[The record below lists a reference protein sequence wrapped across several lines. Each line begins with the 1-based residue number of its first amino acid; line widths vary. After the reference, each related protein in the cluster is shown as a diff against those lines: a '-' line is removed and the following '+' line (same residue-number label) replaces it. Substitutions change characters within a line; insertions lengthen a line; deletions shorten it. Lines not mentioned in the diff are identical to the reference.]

1 MRAKIRKF
9 ALSKTRQIMVFNIE
23 DKVRFLNDV
32 GGGVITRIIN
42 PQTVMVQTDDGFEVP
57 TAISELVKANPD
69 NEKRIVPQDE
79 IVVKPAA
86 LVTKS
91 NKGEFAAQLKNMAA
105 KEVVETETIP
115 LQLAI
120 VPKRTS
126 TANDLSYSIQ
136 LINEGDMDILYTFHS
151 ESVGMLQLIDKG
163 SLEAGVLVEL
173 CVMEQKDLISFAALH
188 LQILFFADS
197 SYSYPD
203 PLCFTLSLGGI
214 NLQQK
219 QLFKANQYF
228 DEAALILPITD
239 NRFSRATYLSGGK
252 AKIKA
257 NFEGTTPKPIKQ
269 ETPDV
274 EEIDLHIDEILDNYS
289 QMSPS
294 EILDV
299 QMARFRTTLEGAIN
313 SKTKRIVFIHGV
325 GNGKLKFDLRKALE
339 QDYPRLSF
347 QDASFAEY
355 GYGATMVMLRK

>member
-1 MRAKIRKF
+1 MI
-9 ALSKTRQIMVFNIE
+9 FNIG

-32 GGGVITRIIN
+32 GGGSITRIIN
-42 PQTVMVQTDDGFEVP
+42 PQTVMVETEDGFEVP
-57 TAISELVKANPD
+57 TAINELVKTNPD
-69 NEKRIVPQDE
+69 NEKRIAPQED
-79 IVVKPAA
+79 IIIKPAA

-105 KEVVETETIP
+105 KEVEVADVIP

-126 TANDLSYSIQ
+126 TANELSYTLQ

-151 ESVGMLQLIDKG
+151 ESTGLLQLLDKG
-163 SLEAGVLVEL
+163 SLESGILIEL
-173 CVMEQKDLISFAALH
+173 CILEQKELLSYSALH
-188 LQILFFADS
+188 LQLLSFS
-197 SYSYPD
+197 NKSYNYPD

-219 QLFKANQYF
+219 QLFKANAYF
-228 DEAALILPITD
+228 DEQALILPITD

-252 AKIKA
+252 TKIKS
-257 NFEGTTPKPIKQ
+257 NFEGNTPKPLKQ
-269 ETPDV
+269 ESTDL
-274 EEIDLHIDEILDNYS
+274 EEIDLHIDEILDSYNHLA
-289 QMSPS
+289 PV
-294 EILDV
+294 EILEV

-313 SKTKRIVFIHGV
+313 GKTKRIVFIHGV

-339 QDYPRLSF
+339 HDYPRLSF

-355 GYGATMVMLRK
+355 GYGATMVIVKK